1 VPLDEGEHFADILSA
16 SLSVELLETL
26 WREIVPP
33 GFTIEGAE
41 EAFSESRGRAY
52 LADVKEAIA
61 RQVRATVPALP
72 LSPPPTLPIPHMFDQ
87 PTISNLLP
95 PNYST
100 TNRARTA
107 PSSRNQTRPGTPRD
121 DTETFALPVDVDDPI
136 DVDVDTYEWR
146 EDRTR
151 DRLHHPS
158 STRPGS
164 ASGSLDGNHNINA
177 RVVVEEGT
185 ALDGMASLA
194 ERAKGVSYLGQ
205 HNRVS
210 LCLSRLGF
218 LGRWAASLITIM
230 FTYQVSPLARHSS
243 MPFVDCRGFSLII
256 RHQHRPRT

>member
-121 DTETFALPVDVDDPI
+121 DTETFPLPVDVDDPI

-205 HNRVS
+205 HSRVLS
-210 LCLSRLGF
+210 LSLALAFSAAGRHRSSRS
-218 LGRWAASLITIM
+218 W

-243 MPFVDCRGFSLII
+243 MPFADYRGSSSII
-256 RHQHRPRT
+256 PHLPRPRT